1 MFKSLVWLHLDYGN
15 IVYDRVFTDSFHNN
29 LETIQYNT
37 SLAITGL
44 LRGTSPDKYFWELGL
59 EYLNSRWC
67 L

>member
-44 LRGTSPDKYFWELGL
+44 LRGTSPDISE
-59 EYLNSRWC
+59 N
-67 L
+67 